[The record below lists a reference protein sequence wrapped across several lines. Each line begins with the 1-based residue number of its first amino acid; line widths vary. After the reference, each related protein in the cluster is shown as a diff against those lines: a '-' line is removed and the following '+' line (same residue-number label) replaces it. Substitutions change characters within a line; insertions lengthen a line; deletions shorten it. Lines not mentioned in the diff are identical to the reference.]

1 MHVET
6 IRDGTNVVLMAKGRI
21 DSNNASEFQ
30 GAVSS
35 AIAKS
40 DRAVVI
46 DCQDLTFISSAGL
59 RVLLLMFKEMR
70 VRGARVAICSLSSD
84 VQQIFIIS
92 GFHKIIPIHGSRA
105 EALQQVDAS
114 KAPGG

>member
-1 MHVET
+1 MYLET

-30 GAVSS
+30 EAVSS

-40 DRAVVI
+40 DRTVVI

-59 RVLLLMFKEMR
+59 RVVLLVFKEMR
-70 VRGARVAICSLSSD
+70 MRGARVARCSLSSD

-92 GFHKIIPIHGSRA
+92 GFHKIIPIHSSQA
-105 EALQQVDAS
+105 EALQPVDEG